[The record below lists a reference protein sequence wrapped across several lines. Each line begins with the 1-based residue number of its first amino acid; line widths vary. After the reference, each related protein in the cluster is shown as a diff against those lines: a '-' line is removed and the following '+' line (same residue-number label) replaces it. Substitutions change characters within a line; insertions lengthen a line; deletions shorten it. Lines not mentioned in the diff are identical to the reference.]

1 MNCREYFSGGG
12 GGGRKHTKIHPGSG
26 NWSSGDGGKS
36 GGGRGVGEGSYRSV
50 GGI

>member
-12 GGGRKHTKIHPGSG
+12 GGRNLTKIHPGSG

-36 GGGRGVGEGSYRSV
+36 GGGEGSYRSV